1 MIGDILLFNDYHH
14 VGTELIID
22 FLKKLDIKIP
32 YSLSVSGESG
42 SGKTEIAQLL
52 KEKLEEQ
59 GKRVM
64 VLGQDD
70 YFRLPP
76 HSNHQQR
83 KIDINWVGPMEV
95 QLIWMNYNVQK
106 LVQPEGT
113 IVFKP
118 LIHFTEDKIDTEYVT
133 GPYDIV
139 IAEGTYTAL
148 LGDIDVRIFINRDY
162 KETKKHRLSRNRD
175 QALENDSDHD
185 LTFLEKI
192 LQIEHRIIKKHIKK
206 ADLVIPPPD
215 VLLED
220 KKIS

>member
-1 MIGDILLFNDYHH
+1 MIGDILLFNEYHH
-14 VGTELIID
+14 AGTELIID

-42 SGKTEIAQLL
+42 SGKTEIAHLL

-59 GKRVM
+59 RKRVM

-83 KIDINWVGPMEV
+83 KVDINWVGTMEV
-95 QLIWMNYNVQK
+95 QLLWMNYNVQK

-118 LIHFTEDKIDTEYVT
+118 LIHFTEDKIDTEHIT
-133 GPYDIV
+133 GPYDII

-148 LGDIDVRIFINRDY
+148 LDDIDVRIFINRDY

-175 QALENDSDHD
+175 QALENNSDQD
-185 LTFLEKI
+185 LTFLEKV
-192 LQIEHRIIKKHIKK
+192 LQIEHEIIKEHIRL

-220 KKIS
+220 KK